1 MSDIAIDAMDA
12 MPGEDFFLEEEA
24 APDGAQGQAAEGK
37 NPRRKPRPSRK
48 QSRREP
54 HRRRGSRFG
63 ITTRTGN

>member
-24 APDGAQGQAAEGK
+24 APDGAQGQAAEGEEPTTK
-37 NPRRKPRPSRK
+37 AKTEPE
-48 QSRREP
+48 REP